1 MPDTPSHSPSVT
13 LALSTK
19 EQWTLHHVLLDRI
32 EEEATSAATPSVN
45 PPPVTVYRTFETLD
59 SGETTF
65 TIAQLNAMQPI
76 LAAYHHSPEWETDR
90 PELEALLQRI
100 TDRIDQHDSTDAD

>member
-1 MPDTPSHSPSVT
+1 MAMSDTPSHSESVT

-19 EQWTLHHVLLDRI
+19 EQWTLHHMLLDRI
-32 EEEATSAATPSVN
+32 EATPAATTSVN
-45 PPPVTVYRTFETLD
+45 PPPVAVYLTFETLD

-65 TIAQLNAMQPI
+65 TIAQLSAMQPI
-76 LAAYHHSPEWETDR
+76 LAEYHYSPEWETDR

-100 TDRIDQHDSTDAD
+100 TNHIDQHDSTD